1 MSQGESFRHTVV
13 LESRV
18 EYFSRAIFG
27 QADADLELLHVT
39 WMF

>member
-1 MSQGESFRHTVV
+1 MSQGESFRHIVI
-13 LESRV
+13 LESRG
-18 EYFSRAIFG
+18 EYFSHAIFG